1 MTEENEKLIDEYIA
15 FVQSTSKKYEQI
27 GELAS
32 GNEVTPNK
40 VNYALSMYYDTC
52 RMLNDEYQRVKVEK
66 TALELE
72 YEELYAA
79 WFQEAKEQLMA
90 ETSTRSAKPALKE
103 IEQQLKVTHKMDYFA
118 WQRKLAQAEMKCDH
132 YIRMR
137 ETLNKFD
144 NVLTNLAVNLRSEL
158 RALNIE
164 DRANARQKFA
174 PIR

>member
-1 MTEENEKLIDEYIA
+1 MTKENEVLIDEYIA

-27 GELAS
+27 GEIAT
-32 GNEVTPNK
+32 GNEVTPGR

-52 RMLNDEYQRVKVEK
+52 RMLNEEYQRVKVEK
-66 TALELE
+66 AALELE
-72 YEELYAA
+72 YEDLYAQ
-79 WFQEAKEQLMA
+79 WFQQAKELLMA
-90 ETSTRSAKPALKE
+90 ENTGKSAKPALKE
-103 IEQQLKVTHKMDYFA
+103 IEQQVKVTHRMDYFA
-118 WQRKLAQAEMKCDH
+118 WQRKLLQAEMKCDH

-164 DRANARQKFA
+164 DRANARQKYA

>member
-1 MTEENEKLIDEYIA
+1 
-15 FVQSTSKKYEQI
+15 
-27 GELAS
+27 
-32 GNEVTPNK
+32 
-40 VNYALSMYYDTC
+40 
-52 RMLNDEYQRVKVEK
+52 
-66 TALELE
+66 
-72 YEELYAA
+72 
-79 WFQEAKEQLMA
+79 
-90 ETSTRSAKPALKE
+90 
-103 IEQQLKVTHKMDYFA
+103 MDYFA
-118 WQRKLAQAEMKCDH
+118 WQRKLVQAEMKCDH

>member
-15 FVQSTSKKYEQI
+15 FVQSTSKKFESI
-27 GELAS
+27 GELAT
-32 GNEVTPNK
+32 GNEVTPER
-40 VNYALSMYYDTC
+40 VHYAMSMYYDTC
-52 RMLNDEYQRVKVEK
+52 RMLNEEYQRVKVEK

-72 YEELYAA
+72 YEDLYAN
-79 WFQEAKEQLMA
+79 WSQEAKEQLMA
-90 ETSTRSAKPALKE
+90 DTSTRSATPALKE
-103 IEQQLKVTHKMDYFA
+103 IEQQLKITHKMDYFA
-118 WQRKLAQAEMKCDH
+118 WQRKLIQAEMKCDH

-144 NVLTNLAVNLRSEL
+144 NILTNLAVGLRSEL

-164 DRANARQKFA
+164 DRANARQKFT

>member
-52 RMLNDEYQRVKVEK
+52 RMLNDEYQRVKIEK

-72 YEELYAA
+72 YE
-79 WFQEAKEQLMA
+79 
-90 ETSTRSAKPALKE
+90 
-103 IEQQLKVTHKMDYFA
+103 
-118 WQRKLAQAEMKCDH
+118 
-132 YIRMR
+132 
-137 ETLNKFD
+137 
-144 NVLTNLAVNLRSEL
+144 
-158 RALNIE
+158 
-164 DRANARQKFA
+164 
-174 PIR
+174 

>member
-1 MTEENEKLIDEYIA
+1 MTEENEKLIDEYIT
-15 FVQSTSKKYEQI
+15 FVQSTSKKFESI
-27 GELAS
+27 GELAT
-32 GNEVTPNK
+32 GNEVTPER
-40 VNYALSMYYDTC
+40 VHYAMSMYYDTC
-52 RMLNDEYQRVKVEK
+52 RMLNEEYQRVKVEK

-72 YEELYAA
+72 YEDLYAN

-90 ETSTRSAKPALKE
+90 ETSSRSAKPALKE
-103 IEQQLKVTHKMDYFA
+103 IEQQLKITHKMDYFA
-118 WQRKLAQAEMKCDH
+118 WQRKLVQAEMKCDH

-144 NVLTNLAVNLRSEL
+144 NILTNLAVGLRSEL

-164 DRANARQKFA
+164 DRANARQKFT